1 MKTVK
6 IGHKMNTI
14 ERMPR
19 PTGVTILAQQM
30 NKAKSKKLRKQRK
43 EKLISHIVNIYTM
56 SGFRINDRTLSIPQL
71 ATLLKTKVE
80 TIQSAML
87 GTSHTLEAFKDPK
100 KLSDTAAALANMST
114 LWAIQDRGT
123 VQHQLEI
130 LMKSQG
136 EKYMPFLS
144 GEISRLLSTL
154 LQSNKQVAEI
164 FRTFYQSGST
174 ININNQIQNNNQSQ
188 TLTVEEAY
196 KIVQTSQPKE
206 IQTDNIKQAKILDK
220 AQLLQ
225 IEQGEDISLDILHR
239 YDHIDNS
246 TVSQKNKRRKEII
259 QDVDWIEEDIPTLQ
273 EQLNQEEDPTIRQRL
288 NDRILTL
295 QKALSKKEN
304 IKQDQGSDE
313 DKDEEDIPIPESD
326 SPTKQNNSRT
336 STTLSKS
343 NSISNTK
350 ESISMGLGNGIPLQ
364 DYDSVSDQGCIEDK
378 DSGCKDNQDSVNCG
392 QAHNRRVS
400 NLSGSDSVSDKGPGS
415 RMETGSDF
423 LGMGNGSLRPYD
435 SQKLSSQEGHNAIQH
450 SNPLA
455 QVEAYV
461 KAKMAP
467 QDKPIKAIK
476 RHPKK
481 EKVIHIK
488 HVYGDTVLPSKA
500 KEKKAQRHLNS
511 LARRSLNVAEDDS
524 LPNRD

>member
-1 MKTVK
+1 
-6 IGHKMNTI
+6 MNTI

-136 EKYMPFLS
+136 EKYMPFIS

-154 LQSNKQVAEI
+154 LQSNKQVADI

-246 TVSQKNKRRKEII
+246 IATSKNKRRKEII

-326 SPTKQNNSRT
+326 TPTKQNNSRT
-336 STTLSKS
+336 STILSKS

-350 ESISMGLGNGIPLQ
+350 ESISMGLGNGIPSQ
-364 DYDSVSDQGCIEDK
+364 DYDSVSDQGCNDGLG
-378 DSGCKDNQDSVNCG
+378 SGCKDSQ
-392 QAHNRRVS
+392 
-400 NLSGSDSVSDKGPGS
+400 DSVSDQGPGS
-415 RMETGSDF
+415 GMTGKQF
-423 LGMGNGSLRPYD
+423 LGMGNESLRLYD
-435 SQKLSSQEGHNAIQH
+435 SKGQDSLEGPKDQDPKPQIA
-450 SNPLA
+450 SNPIP
-455 QVEAYV
+455 VSGN
-461 KAKMAP
+461 KGPKS
-467 QDKPIKAIK
+467 IS
-476 RHPKK
+476 PKK
-481 EKVIHIK
+481 KRK
-488 HVYGDTVLPSKA
+488 HNYGDTVEPLKA

>member
-136 EKYMPFLS
+136 EKYMPFIS

-154 LQSNKQVAEI
+154 LQSNKQVADI

-246 TVSQKNKRRKEII
+246 IATSKNKQRRKEII

-313 DKDEEDIPIPESD
+313 DQDEEDIPIPESD

-336 STTLSKS
+336 STILSKS

-364 DYDSVSDQGCIEDK
+364 DYDSVSDQGCNDGLG
-378 DSGCKDNQDSVNCG
+378 SGCKDSQ
-392 QAHNRRVS
+392 
-400 NLSGSDSVSDKGPGS
+400 DSVSDKGPGS
-415 RMETGSDF
+415 GMTGKQF
-423 LGMGNGSLRPYD
+423 LGMGNGSLRLYD
-435 SQKLSSQEGHNAIQH
+435 SKGQDSLEGPKDQDPKPQIA
-450 SNPLA
+450 SNPIPVSGNKGPKSLS
-455 QVEAYV
+455 
-461 KAKMAP
+461 
-467 QDKPIKAIK
+467 
-476 RHPKK
+476 PKK
-481 EKVIHIK
+481 KRK
-488 HVYGDTVLPSKA
+488 HNYGDTVEPLKA

>member
-1 MKTVK
+1 
-6 IGHKMNTI
+6 MNTI

-136 EKYMPFLS
+136 EKYMPFIS

-206 IQTDNIKQAKILDK
+206 IQTDNIKQAKILNK

-246 TVSQKNKRRKEII
+246 IATSKNKRRKEII

-295 QKALSKKEN
+295 QKALSKEEN

-313 DKDEEDIPIPESD
+313 DQDEEDNLDPDSHESD
-326 SPTKQNNSRT
+326 NPTKQNNSRT
-336 STTLSKS
+336 STILSKS

-364 DYDSVSDQGCIEDK
+364 DYDSVSDQGCNDGLG
-378 DSGCKDNQDSVNCG
+378 SGCKDSQDSVNCG

-400 NLSGSDSVSDKGPGS
+400 NLSGSDSVSDQGPGS
-415 RMETGSDF
+415 GMTAKQF
-423 LGMGNGSLRPYD
+423 LGMGNGGLRPYD
-435 SQKLSSQEGHNAIQH
+435 SQKLSSQESHNAIQH

>member
-1 MKTVK
+1 
-6 IGHKMNTI
+6 MNTI

-136 EKYMPFLS
+136 EKYMPFIS

-225 IEQGEDISLDILHR
+225 IEQGEGISLDILHR

-246 TVSQKNKRRKEII
+246 IATSKNKRRKEII

-336 STTLSKS
+336 STILSKS

-364 DYDSVSDQGCIEDK
+364 DYDSVSDQGCNDGLG
-378 DSGCKDNQDSVNCG
+378 SGCKDSQ
-392 QAHNRRVS
+392 
-400 NLSGSDSVSDKGPGS
+400 DSVSDKGPGS
-415 RMETGSDF
+415 GMTGEQF
-423 LGMGNGSLRPYD
+423 LGMGNGSLRLYD
-435 SQKLSSQEGHNAIQH
+435 SKGQDSLEGPKDQDPKPQIA
-450 SNPLA
+450 SNPIPVSGNKGPKSLS
-455 QVEAYV
+455 
-461 KAKMAP
+461 
-467 QDKPIKAIK
+467 
-476 RHPKK
+476 PKK
-481 EKVIHIK
+481 KRK
-488 HVYGDTVLPSKA
+488 HNYGDTVEPLKA

-511 LARRSLNVAEDDS
+511 LVRRSLNVAEDDS